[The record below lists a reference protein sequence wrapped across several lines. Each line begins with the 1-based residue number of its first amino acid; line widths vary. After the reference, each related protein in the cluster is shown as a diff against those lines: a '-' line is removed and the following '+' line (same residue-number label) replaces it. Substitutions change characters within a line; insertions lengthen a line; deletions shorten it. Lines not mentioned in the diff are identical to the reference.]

1 MRNKVLLS
9 FRLKKE
15 FLLLMFVICLLL
27 PFMLQ
32 AQGSIPDS
40 SKTKIILKTGEL
52 KVRQMGSNWQFSF
65 PRTQFKSA
73 LKVVNSN
80 GAVVKATMV
89 DEGMEVTSVS
99 LNQLPKG
106 IYQCILENRTQRFAA
121 RVLVR

>member
-15 FLLLMFVICLLL
+15 FLLLMFVICLQL
-27 PFMLQ
+27 PFILQ
-32 AQGSIPDS
+32 AQGNTPDS

>member
-15 FLLLMFVICLLL
+15 FLLLMFVICLQL
-27 PFMLQ
+27 PFILQ
-32 AQGSIPDS
+32 AQGSTPDS

>member
-32 AQGSIPDS
+32 AQGSTPDS